1 MIDSNSQFYAILTNV
16 GVAKQANADALGIAW
31 KITQM
36 GVGDA
41 NGTDPQPSATQPSL
55 INEWRRAP
63 LNQLKQDPTNAAVI
77 IAEQV
82 IPAEVGGKWI
92 REIGLYDAGGDLV
105 AVANCAPSFKPL
117 LAQGSGRT
125 QVVRMNL
132 IVSNS
137 ASVELKIDPSVV
149 LATREFVT
157 SELAK
162 QDFKHS
168 VWVAAP
174 GNIALTGLQTI
185 DGVVVPAGKRVL
197 VPKQTAGKDNGI
209 WVAAAG
215 AWARAADA
223 DTSEKVTP
231 GLLVHVEQGT
241 LYGDSGWQLVTDGT
255 LSLGVTSL
263 GFEMAW
269 GRTGVAAGTYRSV
282 TVDKYGRVVAATNPT
297 TVAGYGLT
305 DVYTVTQIDSALA
318 LKAPLNNPTLTG
330 LPKAPTAPASTNTDQ
345 IATTAFV
352 QALFVA
358 LVGAAP
364 ETLNQ
369 INEIATA
376 LGNDPN
382 FATSMATL
390 LGLKAPLASPL
401 FTGDPRVPTAAVGD
415 NDLSIANTAFVY
427 ALLASLGIAPNS
439 VNANTLAAGTD
450 LNTVVTYGVYSQPAT
465 VAATLALNYPKAT
478 AGTLTVLR
486 GSATIVNQ
494 QYQEYNNG
502 QLWTRSI
509 YNGTP
514 SDWLPLASE
523 DYVRS
528 WARKFSG
535 VGIGIPGA
543 TYTVAAALVGNWFN
557 ITTPDAV
564 VTLPAANTLAP
575 GATFLFR
582 NAAGNAS
589 ISLTSTSTITSDV
602 AGTTLVLEPYE
613 IVELAASGATYYVV
627 DRGSSGGIG
636 ALINKMV
643 TGVLTKS
650 VAGGAN
656 VTLTAA
662 EASYGVLWF
671 TGALTANITVTV
683 PAAKSGWT
691 VFNRTTGNFTLTIKP
706 VGGLGQLVVRG
717 CQSQLM
723 CDGTNVYFSQSAF
736 DGVLVSGE
744 LQTTAYN
751 TLRHMQGNYASF
763 WRNDGSNLYL
773 MLTDSGDQYGTYNA
787 RRPFSVNL
795 ATGKVKL
802 DDGAT
807 VPTMAPGT
815 STGDS
820 ASTAFVTAAVSV
832 SESSRVGEVTHF
844 AMATPPAG
852 YLKRN
857 GAAVSRTTY
866 SALFAKIG
874 TLHGAGDG
882 STTFNLPDSRGRFDR
897 AWVDGGTL
905 DVGRALGSDQDS
917 ANLLHHHT
925 ATTATGGVHTHTTTV
940 PRELVSGD
948 VGANINAVLGDTVQ
962 DGTNTLTSSSHAGHT
977 HAVTVWDSGGTES
990 RPVNTAFL
998 ACIKY

>member
-1 MIDSNSQFYAILTNV
+1 MIDSNSQFLAILTNV
-16 GVAKQANADALGIAW
+16 GVAKQANANALGIAW

-41 NGTDPQPSATQPSL
+41 NGTDPQPSAEQNAL

-63 LNQLKQDPTNAAVI
+63 LNQLKQDPTNAAII

-82 IPAEVGGKWI
+82 IPAEVGGRWI
-92 REIGLYDAGGDLV
+92 REIGLYDADGDLV

-168 VWVAAP
+168 VLVCAP

-197 VPKQTAGKDNGI
+197 VAKQTAGKDNGI

-241 LYGDSGWQLVTDGT
+241 LYGDSGWQLVTDGN

-269 GRTGVAAGTYRSV
+269 GRTGVGAGTYRSV
-282 TVDKYGRVVAATNPT
+282 TVDKYGRVVSATNPT
-297 TVAGYGLT
+297 TLSGYGILDAFT
-305 DVYTVTQIDSALA
+305 KTETSAA
-318 LKAPLNNPTLTG
+318 VSA
-330 LPKAPTAPASTNTDQ
+330 AVA
-345 IATTAFV
+345 
-352 QALFVA
+352 A

-369 INEIATA
+369 LNELATA

-382 FATSMATL
+382 FAATIAAA
-390 LGLKAPLASPL
+390 LGLKAPLASPV
-401 FTGDPRVPTAAVGD
+401 FIGDPKAPTAPVGD

-427 ALLASLGIAPNS
+427 AVLASLGIAPNTI
-439 VNANTLAAGTD
+439 NTNVLAAGTD
-450 LNTVVTYGVYSQPAT
+450 LNTVVTYGVYSQTA
-465 VAATLALNYPKAT
+465 VGGATLALNYPKAT

-514 SDWLPLASE
+514 SAWLPLATE

-535 VGIGIPGA
+535 VGIGGIGA
-543 TYTVAAALVGNWFN
+543 TYTVTAAQVGNWFN
-557 ITTPDAV
+557 ITTPGAE
-564 VTLPAANTLAP
+564 VTLPPANTLP
-575 GATFLFR
+575 SGATFLFR
-582 NAAGNAS
+582 NAAGNTS
-589 ISLTSTSTITSDV
+589 VSLTSTSTITSDV
-602 AGTTLVLEPYE
+602 SGTTLVLEPYE
-613 IVELAASGATYYVV
+613 FVELAASGATYYVV
-627 DRGSSGGIG
+627 GRGSTQGLA

-643 TGVLTKS
+643 TGVLTKDVS
-650 VAGGAN
+650 GGSS

-662 EASYGVLWF
+662 EAGYGVLWF
-671 TGALTANITVTV
+671 TGALTANISVIV
-683 PAAKSGWT
+683 PAGQAGWS
-691 VFNRTTGNFTLTIKP
+691 VFNRTTGNFTLTVKTAAG
-706 VGGLGQLVVRG
+706 VGQVVRQG

-723 CDGTNVYFSQSAF
+723 CGGTNMYFSQSGF
-736 DGVLVSGE
+736 DDAHFAKEIQS
-744 LQTTAYN
+744 TSAN
-751 TLRHMQGNYASF
+751 ALRQISGNYASIL
-763 WRNDGSNLYL
+763 RMDGSNFYL
-773 MLTDSGDQYGTYNA
+773 LLTDSGDQYGNFNA
-787 RRPFSVNL
+787 LRPFSVAL
-795 ATGKVKL
+795 SSGKVAL
-802 DDGAT
+802 ANGVTMPTAAPGANNTDGAN
-807 VPTMAPGT
+807 
-815 STGDS
+815 
-820 ASTAFVTAAVSV
+820 TAFVTAAVSA
-832 SESSRVGEVTHF
+832 SENSRVGEVTHF
-844 AMATPPAG
+844 AMSTPPTG

-857 GAAVSRTTY
+857 GAAVSRTAY

-874 TLHGAGDG
+874 TLYGAGDG
-882 STTFNLPDSRGRFDR
+882 NTTFNLPESRADFDR
-897 AWVDGGTL
+897 GWDDGRNVDT
-905 DVGRALGSDQDS
+905 GRVFGSAQDS
-917 ANLLHHHT
+917 QNLSHSHT
-925 ATTATGGVHTHTTTV
+925 GTTNTTGAHTHTTTFSREKV
-940 PRELVSGD
+940 PG
-948 VGANINAVLGDTVQ
+948 GALENAVLGDRLD
-962 DGTNTLTSSSHAGHT
+962 DGYQYLDTNSAGSHT
-977 HAVTVWDSGGTES
+977 HTLNIGNSGGNES
-990 RPVNTAFL
+990 RPPNTAFL

>member
-1 MIDSNSQFYAILTNV
+1 MIDSNSQFLAILTNV
-16 GVAKQANADALGIAW
+16 GVAKQANANALGIAW

-41 NGTDPQPSATQPSL
+41 NGTDPQPSATQNAL

-63 LNQLKQDPTNAAVI
+63 LNQLKQDPTNAAII

-82 IPAEVGGKWI
+82 IPAEVGGRWI
-92 REIGLYDAGGDLV
+92 REIGLYDADGDLV

-168 VWVAAP
+168 VLVCAP

-197 VPKQTAGKDNGI
+197 AAKQTAGKDNGL

-241 LYGDSGWQLVTDGT
+241 LYGDSCWQLVTDGT

-269 GRTGVAAGTYRSV
+269 GRTGVGAGTYRSV
-282 TVDKYGRVVAATNPT
+282 TVDKYGRVVSATNPT
-297 TVAGYGLT
+297 TLSGYGILDAFT
-305 DVYTVTQIDSALA
+305 KTETSAA
-318 LKAPLNNPTLTG
+318 VSA
-330 LPKAPTAPASTNTDQ
+330 AVA
-345 IATTAFV
+345 
-352 QALFVA
+352 A

-369 INEIATA
+369 LNELATA

-382 FATSMATL
+382 FAATIAAA
-390 LGLKAPLASPL
+390 LGLKAPLASPV
-401 FTGDPRVPTAAVGD
+401 FTGDPKVPTAPVGD
-415 NDLSIANTAFVY
+415 NDLSAANTAFVY
-427 ALLASLGIAPNS
+427 AVLAALGIAPNS
-439 VNANTLAAGTD
+439 VNTNTLAAGTD

-465 VAATLALNYPKAT
+465 GAATLALNYPKAT

-514 SDWLPLASE
+514 SDWLPSASE
-523 DYVRS
+523 DYVRA
-528 WARKFSG
+528 WARKFNG
-535 VGIGIPGA
+535 VGVGVPAA
-543 TYTVAAALVGNWFN
+543 TYTVTAAQAGCWFN
-557 ITTPDAV
+557 LTATGAV
-564 VTLPAANTLAP
+564 VTLPAANTLVA
-575 GATFLFR
+575 GSTFLFR
-582 NAAGNAS
+582 YAS
-589 ISLTSTSTITSDV
+589 GSGSASLTSTSTITSDV
-602 AGTTLVLEPYE
+602 SGTTLVLKPFEFVELVASGSTYYVSGRGSTSEVARIDSPALTGVPTAPTAALGTNTTQVANMAALQAA
-613 IVELAASGATYYVV
+613 IANLLNSAPGTLDTLNELAAALGNDPNFATTM
-627 DRGSSGGIG
+627 
-636 ALINKMV
+636 A
-643 TGVLTKS
+643 
-650 VAGGAN
+650 A
-656 VTLTAA
+656 TLGLKAPLNSPA
-662 EASYGVLWF
+662 F
-671 TGALTANITVTV
+671 TGEVRL
-683 PAAKSGWT
+683 
-691 VFNRTTGNFTLTIKP
+691 
-706 VGGLGQLVVRG
+706 LGV
-717 CQSQLM
+717 
-723 CDGTNVYFSQSAF
+723 NA
-736 DGVLVSGE
+736 
-744 LQTTAYN
+744 
-751 TLRHMQGNYASF
+751 LRHIQGNYASF
-763 WRNDGSNLYL
+763 WRNDGVFLYL
-773 MLTDSGDQYGTYNA
+773 MLTDSGDQYGNFNA
-787 RRPFSVNL
+787 RRPLAVSL
-795 ATGKVKL
+795 ATGKVSL
-802 DDGAT
+802 SDGVTMPTMPVGTSTTDGAT
-807 VPTMAPGT
+807 
-815 STGDS
+815 
-820 ASTAFVTAAVSV
+820 TAFVQTAMAAN
-832 SESSRVGEVTHF
+832 VGEVTHF
-844 AMATPPAG
+844 AMSTPPPG

-857 GAAVSRTTY
+857 GAAVSRTIY

-874 TLHGAGDG
+874 TLYGAGDG
-882 STTFNLPDSRGRFDR
+882 STTFNVPDSRAVFDR
-897 AWVDGGTL
+897 GLDDSRGVDA
-905 DVGRALGSDQDS
+905 GRALGSDQES
-917 ANLLHHHT
+917 GNLFHT
-925 ATTATGGVHTHTTTV
+925 HGATTTTGGAHTHTTTV

-948 VGANINAVLGDTVQ
+948 VGANINAVLGDTAQ
-962 DGTNTLTSSSHAGHT
+962 DGTNVLTSSSHAGHT
-977 HAVTVWDSGGTES
+977 HAVTVNSSGGTES
-990 RPVNTAFL
+990 RPFNTAFL